1 MAYSFTRLISALL
14 AFLTMFVSYNRTE
27 LQEVTPETDVQI
39 DIIETEEVS
48 DVTETE
54 PIDNNDT
61 PIEDET
67 VTKRAAPI
75 PEDELDGVFAS
86 AVADFS
92 DKLYDRIIS
101 EGEKENTVVS
111 PLSVI
116 YAMSL
121 IANGADGKTLE
132 EFETTLGNIPIEQLN
147 EYLYKLTEKLMSSE
161 GSTVVVGNSTW
172 ANSKFFH
179 LSDGFT
185 DIAKK
190 YYGAEAKSLPFIN
203 KAVNQINAWVSE
215 KTDGMINAIVTELD
229 PEMALVL
236 INTILFDGKWETEYN
251 DYDIDDGV
259 FFNYDG
265 TTSDVEYL
273 FSQES
278 GSYFTVKGGVGFS
291 KPYKDGYRFTAVLP
305 TGNIDDFMSSVDV
318 SEVIAASMSPRGN
331 VKVYIPKF
339 EYEFGTEL
347 TDILKNMG
355 IETAMTPAANFRN
368 MSADGVTDTYIGSV
382 IQKAKIILNEKGT
395 KAAAATAVAT
405 YGTTSI
411 PVREVPVIR
420 LERPFF
426 YMIVDES
433 GIPLFIGTVYDL
445 K

>member
-61 PIEDET
+61 PIEDEAM
-67 VTKRAAPI
+67 TKRATPI

-190 YYGAEAKSLPFIN
+190 YYRAEAKSLPFNN

-215 KTDGMINAIVTELD
+215 KTDGMIDAIVTELD

-278 GSYFTVKGGVGFS
+278 GSYFTIKGGVGFS

-318 SEVIAASMSPRGN
+318 SEVITASMSPRGN

-347 TDILKNMG
+347 TDILKDMG

-445 K
+445 